1 MNISNTIYNETGKP
15 EFDILIEIFTT
26 LEHLKEITKIARYA
40 LNTSRRSAGLMKT
53 KKAYVKYEP
62 LGVVG
67 VISPWNYPF
76 NLTLNPVISAISA
89 GNCIVVKPSDEG
101 SSIGL
106 SIIKNFDPQKI
117 IFEKPN
123 NIVIL
128 NAECGNVIIE
138 LYPEISPNGVER
150 FKKLINLK
158 SYDNVAFHRVIKDKL
173 VQTGDLEFGKKDKLD
188 YGRIGTGKSGLGLI
202 KSEVDAEFDFKK
214 GSVGL
219 ARSLKYDTEDSQFFI
234 ILDDEPLFEGEYT
247 PIGKVIYG
255 IKVLEKI
262 RYSHR
267 SEYVLRPDFIN
278 TVRML
283 SKKIN

>member
-1 MNISNTIYNETGKP
+1 MIKKVKASLHEKL
-15 EFDILIEIFTT
+15 ILIFLVSLGIF
-26 LEHLKEITKIARYA
+26 A
-40 LNTSRRSAGLMKT
+40 LCFTVLIKNKCLF
-53 KKAYVKYEP
+53 V
-62 LGVVG
+62 
-67 VISPWNYPF
+67 
-76 NLTLNPVISAISA
+76 
-89 GNCIVVKPSDEG
+89 
-101 SSIGL
+101 
-106 SIIKNFDPQKI
+106 KNFDPQKI
-117 IFEKPN
+117 NFENPE
-123 NIVIL
+123 NIVII

-150 FKKLINLK
+150 FKKLINVK
-158 SYDNVAFHRVIKDKL
+158 SYDNIAFHRVIKDKL
-173 VQTGDLEFGKKDKLD
+173 VQAGDLEFGKRDQLD
-188 YGRIGTGKSGLGLI
+188 YGKIGTGKSDFGTI
-202 KSEVDAEFDFKK
+202 KSEIDAEFNFER

-278 TVRML
+278 TIKMF
-283 SKKIN
+283 K